1 MDEGSDFA
9 SSPLVSYWSETRLD
23 IILWKNESESY
34 RGFLKYSN
42 PTVSAELENG
52 TTVVPDTKEDL
63 CVTIEYEV
71 ILKETGISE
80 QRPLKR
86 PVKILLNP
94 IVTQRY
100 RYFPNLDGRGEFIFP
115 PSTNRF
121 YSRLFVLDLEKYYDD
136 DGSIGAR
143 CSLHQCPNQ
152 KDRLW
157 LTISNSETGEIYEA
171 FLIHHYEGNIFLMP
185 NDAQLDFA
193 LAKRYADGVRKSDL
207 FDVEGLLKGPPPSMA
222 QLAMLVQ
229 DVNVPNLMI
238 HDTLER
244 TISQLVPQVFPE
256 NIRQSLCV
264 FLGLLALDKIE
275 QRKDP
280 DDLSVEFA
288 PWRMVSSLYNSHLL
302 YTILKIESPSYVRLM
317 HLAARREM
325 QGIGRTVREDIGK
338 SEWLMFWHLLHDG
351 VKNFRDEIP
360 ILLDIVERS
369 NQLGTITG
377 KIIPSKSTGQRSRKA
392 WVTRLVCNS
401 SVTSLS
407 LICTP
412 NLKALGLDQI
422 LYLGSAYCWPHRH
435 MSYITSLGR
444 WQVNN
449 PPHLQHMILPSKA
462 SERIRRLI
470 PSVLNV
476 TWSSRT
482 FNPDLYTNQWNVRPD
497 DILSSLGRTRPLTT
511 LRKKYYTPSLCDVDY
526 ITPTEAL
533 VMDIITRS
541 FHMMYFKERPYL
553 FEKMFGIEKQLFI
566 RTARSLAKR
575 GVLEPQYILIPLL
588 PTLATIACGEPKNIV
603 SLADAFLSGSPTCT
617 AYICNEGNDAVFLS
631 RIPPSDL
638 GELARSLP
646 QAGQEHGTTIRCFR
660 PHTLRSYNHSL
671 YQRLLREDGTW
682 DDDVRGFLSQARGKR
697 VEIAN
702 VIDSMKIK
710 SCIT

>member
-1 MDEGSDFA
+1 MNDSVP
-9 SSPLVSYWSETRLD
+9 SLVSCWSDTGLD
-23 IILWKNESESY
+23 IIHESY
-34 RGFLKYSN
+34 RGLLKYSN

-63 CVTIEYEV
+63 CITIEYEV
-71 ILKETGISE
+71 ILKGTGRSIR
-80 QRPLKR
+80 RPLKK

-100 RYFPNLDGRGEFIFP
+100 RYFPNLDGREEYIFP

-121 YSRLFVLDLEKYYDD
+121 YSRLFVLDIETYYDD
-136 DGSIGAR
+136 DGSVGAR
-143 CSLHQCPNQ
+143 CSLHQCLGQ
-152 KDRLW
+152 DRLW

-193 LAKRYADGVRKSDL
+193 LAKRYADGVHKSDL
-207 FDVEGLLKGPPPSMA
+207 FDVEGFLKGPPPSMA
-222 QLAMLVQ
+222 QLAKLVQ

-238 HDTLER
+238 HNTLER

-302 YTILKIESPSYVRLM
+302 YTILKIEPPSYVRLM
-317 HLAARREM
+317 HLAARKEM

-351 VKNFRDEIP
+351 VKNFRDEMP

-377 KIIPSKSTGQRSRKA
+377 KIIPSRSAGQRSRKA

-401 SVTSLS
+401 SVTSPS

-412 NLKALGLDQI
+412 NLEALGLEQI
-422 LYLGSAYCWPHRH
+422 LYLGSAYCWPHTH

-444 WQVNN
+444 WRVNN
-449 PPHLQHMILPSKA
+449 PLHLQHMILPSKA
-462 SERIRRLI
+462 SERVRRLI

-476 TWSSRT
+476 TWSSRV
-482 FNPDLYTNQWNVRPD
+482 FNPDLYTDGWNVRSE

-511 LRKKYYTPSLCDVDY
+511 LRKKYHTPSPCDVNH

-553 FEKMFGIEKQLFI
+553 FEKMFGIEKHLFTH
-566 RTARSLAKR
+566 TARSLAKR
-575 GVLEPQYILIPLL
+575 GVLEPQYILIPPL
-588 PTLATIACGEPKNIV
+588 PTLATIAYGEPKNII
-603 SLADAFLSGSPTCT
+603 SLADAFLSESPTCT
-617 AYICNEGNDAVFLS
+617 AYICNEGKDAVFLS
-631 RIPPSDL
+631 RIPPSEL
-638 GELARSLP
+638 GELATSLP
-646 QAGQEHGTTIRCFR
+646 QAGQENGTTIRCFR

-682 DDDVRGFLSQARGKR
+682 DDDVSGFFSQARGKR
-697 VEIAN
+697 VEIAS
-702 VIDSMKIK
+702 VIEDMRMR